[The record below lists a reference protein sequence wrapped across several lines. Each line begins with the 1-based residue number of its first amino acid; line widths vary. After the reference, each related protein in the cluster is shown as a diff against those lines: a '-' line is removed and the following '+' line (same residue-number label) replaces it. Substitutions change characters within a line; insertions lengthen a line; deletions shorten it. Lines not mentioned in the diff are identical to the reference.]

1 MEEKWLKRYEA
12 SWVKFFKG
20 GGDHKIVGYIS
31 YAAIRRIDEHALEIS
46 WYPNIHDRFH
56 EVRVTL
62 QRSEFICCVDV
73 YNHDEKPHIFV
84 KNAWLNDLHHRPYSA
99 FALVDAI
106 GVKRALAAQALN
118 EAKLR
123 ELRRRIDRLAGRS
136 LHVSFISFADT
147 LLLKTNWSVGTFDS
161 NVRYTYEPEVL
172 VKLLSELSGIYES
185 VLGLKTYAVITQG
198 LNHYYDKVLLHISRS
213 RNHICLNSLG
223 LPFAQLL
230 AIDKAVHD
238 AIRTGTHPPTDLYM
252 DDHFY
257 HSLRFRYEFDK
268 HSQPSAT
275 YMAPLS
281 GVSSE
286 YYYCAMETVL
296 SNLDANRLSRRP
308 VSRPP
313 KSGSGRRASPR

>member
-12 SWVKFFKG
+12 SWIKFFNKG
-20 GGDHKIVGYIS
+20 GEQKIVGYIS
-31 YAAIRRIDEHALEIS
+31 YAAIRRIDEYALELS

-56 EVRVTL
+56 EVRITL
-62 QRSEFICCVDV
+62 PRSEFICCVDV
-73 YNHDEKPHIFV
+73 YDYDEKPHIFV
-84 KNAWLNDLHHRPYSA
+84 KNAWLNDLHLRPYSA

-106 GVKRALAAQALN
+106 GVKRALAAQTLKN
-118 EAKLR
+118 AKLR
-123 ELRRRIDRLAGRS
+123 ELRRRIDSLAKRS
-136 LHVSFISFADT
+136 PRVSFISFADT

-161 NVRYTYEPEVL
+161 NVRYTYKPEFL
-172 VKLLSELSGIYES
+172 VKLLPELSRIYES

-198 LNHYYDKVLLHISRS
+198 LNHYYDKALLHISRS

-230 AIDKAVHD
+230 AIDEAVRE
-238 AIRTGTHPPTDLYM
+238 AIRSGAHPPTDLYM

-268 HSQPSAT
+268 HSQPSAA

-286 YYYCAMETVL
+286 YYYCTMEAVL
-296 SNLDANRLSRRP
+296 SNLDASRFSRRS
-308 VSRPP
+308 VSKRPTT
-313 KSGSGRRASPR
+313 GSRRRRR